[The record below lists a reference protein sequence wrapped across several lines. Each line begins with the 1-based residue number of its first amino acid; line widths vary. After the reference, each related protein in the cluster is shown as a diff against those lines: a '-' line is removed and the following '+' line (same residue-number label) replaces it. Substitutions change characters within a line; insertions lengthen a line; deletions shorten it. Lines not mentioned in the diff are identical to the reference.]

1 MELYDITLLLCK
13 NNVFLNNFQTIDKL
27 FERKSLFYNF
37 LFNVMTVISGHA
49 PKRKGKEPPI
59 PADT

>member
-1 MELYDITLLLCK
+1 MTLLLCK
-13 NNVFLNNFQTIDKL
+13 SNVFLNNFQTIDKF